1 METHLIEVDPLTQ
14 IQTFTHYDHAN
25 DIHYVE
31 EVQDVEPI
39 IEYAKGLHRQ
49 FDERSRWGDIA
60 QVAEIPNTIV
70 FELMRDGILTD
81 QKRMKKWLN
90 DPANAHFRTRPG
102 RV

>member
-14 IQTFTHYDHAN
+14 IKTFTHYDHAH

-39 IEYAKGLHRQ
+39 IEYAKALYRQ
-49 FDERSRWGDIA
+49 HDERSRWGSIA
-60 QVAEIPNTIV
+60 QVAEIPNTVLFDLI
-70 FELMRDGILTD
+70 RDGTLFD
-81 QKRMKKWLN
+81 QKRLRKWLN
-90 DPANAHFRTRPG
+90 DPDNSAWRTRPG